1 MESESYSGKRL
12 AKNTILMYF
21 RLGISIIVN
30 FITTKVIFNILGV
43 ENYGLY
49 GVVAGIIV
57 LFSFISSALASSS
70 QRFYSYELG
79 RGNFEKLESIYN
91 ALLRIFLF
99 ISLIILIFAETVGL
113 WFLNCKMS
121 FPEGKLGLA
130 NFVYQ
135 LSIVTTIVQ
144 IFRTPYDAA
153 IISSEKFN
161 FYAYTSI
168 INAFLQLGVVFLLC
182 LIPFESTKVYVCLL
196 FVVALLM
203 LGWYVRYCK
212 KNIPYIKF
220 KHRLDKKVFKDL
232 LSFSGWSFFGA
243 LCNMGYRQG
252 VNIIINVFWG
262 VVQNAAFG
270 IANQVSALVN
280 QFVVGFQSAYNPQI
294 TKTCSAGLPIEQ
306 TRLVSIASKVSF
318 SLLLLI
324 GICSI
329 LNIDI
334 LLKMWLGEVPNDT
347 SILCSLMIIAAIVD
361 SISDPFWIVIF
372 ATGDIKKYQI
382 TCAILMIG
390 NVLFTILAFEFGYS
404 VEVSMYI
411 RIVMNIGIL
420 ITRLVFVKKQTQIS
434 VSGFIHNVL
443 IRDSL
448 SLIILLPMAIFVM
461 WISDGFYRL
470 FISTPLLILVMS
482 IVVIFVLFDKRER
495 ESIKQ
500 VVLNRIIHK

>member
-12 AKNTILMYF
+12 AKNTLLMYF
-21 RLGISIIVN
+21 RLGISIIVG
-30 FITTKVIFNILGV
+30 FITTKVVFNVLGV
-43 ENYGLY
+43 DNYGLY

-57 LFSFISSALASSS
+57 LFSFISTALATSA

-79 RGNFEKLESIYN
+79 KKNYEKLEIIYN
-91 ALLRIFLF
+91 ALLRIFVI
-99 ISLIILIFAETVGL
+99 ISLVIVVLAETVGL
-113 WFLNCKMS
+113 WFLNNKMT

-135 LSIVTTIVQ
+135 ISIITTIVQ
-144 IFRTPYDAA
+144 VFRTPYDAA

-168 INAFLQLGVVFLLC
+168 INAFLQLGVVFLISY
-182 LIPFESTKVYVCLL
+182 IPFEPTKVYVILL
-196 FVVALLM
+196 LLVAIIM
-203 LGWYVRYCK
+203 LCWYIVYCK
-212 KNIPYIKF
+212 RKLSYIKF
-220 KHRLDKKVFKDL
+220 SFKVDGEVFREL

-280 QFVVGFQSAYNPQI
+280 QFVAGFQSAYNPQI
-294 TKTCSAGLPIEQ
+294 TKTCSAGTPSEQ
-306 TRLVSIASKVSF
+306 TILVSVASKISF
-318 SLLLLI
+318 SLLLII
-324 GICSI
+324 GLCAI
-329 LNIDI
+329 LNIDL
-334 LLKMWLGEVPNDT
+334 LLKIWLGDVPDNT
-347 SILCSLMIIAAIVD
+347 QILCSLMIIAAIVD
-361 SISDPFWIVIF
+361 SVSDPFWIVIF

-390 NVLFTILAFEFGYS
+390 NVLLTILAFKIGLG

-411 RIVMNIGIL
+411 RIAMNIGVL
-420 ITRLVFVKKQTQIS
+420 LTRLVIVKKQTQIS
-434 VSGFIHNVL
+434 ISSFIKNVI

-448 SLIILLPMAIFVM
+448 VLLILFPLSAFVM
-461 WISDGFYRL
+461 WISEGYFRL
-470 FISTPLLILVMS
+470 FISTPILVIVMS
-482 IVVIFVLFDKRER
+482 LLLVFLLFNKSERASVKQVLFNKIKR
-495 ESIKQ
+495 
-500 VVLNRIIHK
+500 

>member
-12 AKNTILMYF
+12 AKNTLLMYF
-21 RLGISIIVN
+21 RLGISIFVG
-30 FITTKVIFNILGV
+30 FITTKVVFNVLGV

-49 GVVAGIIV
+49 GVVAGIVV
-57 LFSFISSALASSS
+57 LFSFISSALATSA

-79 RGNFEKLESIYN
+79 KRNYEKLEAIYN
-91 ALLRIFLF
+91 TLLRIYLI
-99 ISLIILIFAETVGL
+99 ISLVIIVLAETIGL
-113 WFLNCKMS
+113 WFLNCKMD
-121 FPEGKLGLA
+121 FPEGKIGLA

-135 LSIVTTIVQ
+135 ISIITTIVQ
-144 IFRTPYDAA
+144 IYRTPYDAA

-168 INAFLQLGVVFLLC
+168 VNAFLQLGVVFLLSFS
-182 LIPFESTKVYVCLL
+182 PFESTKVYVLLLL
-196 FVVALLM
+196 FVALLM
-203 LGWYVRYCK
+203 LGWYIRYCK
-212 KNIPYIKF
+212 KNLSYINFSF
-220 KHRLDKKVFKDL
+220 KLDKVVFKEI

-252 VNIIINVFWG
+252 VNVIINVFWG

-280 QFVVGFQSAYNPQI
+280 QFVAGFQSAYNPQI
-294 TKTCSAGLPIEQ
+294 TKTYSAGTPEEQ

-318 SLLLLI
+318 SLLLLV

-329 LNIDI
+329 LNINI
-334 LLKMWLGEVPNDT
+334 LLKLWLGEVPENT
-347 SILCSLMIIAAIVD
+347 YILCSLMIIAAIVD

-382 TCAILMIG
+382 LCAILMIG
-390 NVLFTILAFEFGYS
+390 NVLLTILAFAIGYS

-411 RIVMNIGIL
+411 RIVMNVGIL
-420 ITRLVFVKKQTQIS
+420 ITRLAVVNKQTHIVIS
-434 VSGFIHNVL
+434 DFVSNVL
-443 IRDSL
+443 IKDALVLLVLIPL
-448 SLIILLPMAIFVM
+448 SLLVLWV
-461 WISDGFYRL
+461 SDGYYRL
-470 FISTPLLILVMS
+470 FISTPLFTVVVLVLIM
-482 IVVIFVLFDKRER
+482 FVLFDRSER

-500 VVLNRIIHK
+500 VIINKIKH